1 MLACFAQAGLNLL
14 KLESRPI
21 ASKPFEY
28 MFLADYTGNLLDSTV
43 REVTNSVIEGTQE
56 FTLLGNYRGKEME
69 E

>member
-21 ASKPFEY
+21 ANKPFEY
-28 MFLADYTGNLLDSTV
+28 MFLADYTGNLLETFV

-56 FTLLGNYRGKEME
+56 FTWLGNYKGKEAE